1 MLGVHAQLLLL
12 HKGCCLRSL
21 LKALTRTR
29 TRTHATLPR
38 GVANLCPHSDLQI
51 NKLR

>member
-12 HKGCCLRSL
+12 HKGYCVRSL
-21 LKALTRTR
+21 LKALTR

-38 GVANLCPHSDLQI
+38 GVANLCPHSDLEI